1 MNNNNNPGMG
11 GPPGP
16 MERPD
21 RNNPQSQQ
29 QQQNRGPRINRM
41 IRISPI
47 RVIGPEGDQIGVLET
62 QEALRMAEEQGLDL
76 VEVSPNARPPVCR
89 IMDYGKYKYDQA
101 KRLRKSRAAS
111 KSAEMKQIRLG
122 RSVKIDDHDV
132 QIRINQTRKF
142 LLAGHKVQ
150 VTQRFR
156 GREIV
161 HKDLG
166 LERLVQV
173 AEALSDI
180 SKVEVSARWAGR
192 QASIIVAPDKNASA
206 AALAAAREKERLVA
220 QTLGTMSEDDLDV
233 DDDDDDD
240 DDELEGEAA
249 T

>member
-1 MNNNNNPGMG
+1 
-11 GPPGP
+11 
-16 MERPD
+16 
-21 RNNPQSQQ
+21 
-29 QQQNRGPRINRM
+29 
-41 IRISPI
+41 
-47 RVIGPEGDQIGVLET
+47 
-62 QEALRMAEEQGLDL
+62 MAEEQGLDL